1 MKNVNKLIILM
12 LIFPFIA
19 AAQVSDYALEV
30 MAELS
35 DTAYHGRGY
44 YEQGDLKAARY
55 IGAEYEKH
63 GLQQWDHTWF
73 QHYSLPVNTFQG
85 DNELIIDG
93 KTMQP
98 GTDYV
103 LRSYSS
109 GIEGEYE
116 IYVVDT
122 TNFNEEKGIEKLD
135 HLSSQQIPTCDIR
148 FARKHKEFY
157 KNLFSTKSNACIL
170 LWENPLKFY
179 KAYSRMVVP
188 QCIIWLT
195 YYNLPENPKHINLD
209 IDNHM
214 IEKYQTQN
222 VLGYLEGTKN
232 PDEWVV
238 FTAHYD
244 HLGMFGRDVF
254 FPGANDNASGVAML
268 LNLARH
274 YKANPPEKSMA
285 FICVSGEECGL
296 RGSKHYVKHPVF
308 PLENIAVVLNFD
320 MVAGGWDSLYVQH
333 SEAAQPDFDSLS
345 KIARDEALFSGI
357 KKDTLS
363 PHSDHFPFAEKGLPA
378 MFFSLSSKENPYY
391 HTPADNREHVAMEKI
406 LLLFEM
412 VTRYLD

>member
-1 MKNVNKLIILM
+1 MKRLSNIIVLM
-12 LIFPFIA
+12 LILPCIS
-19 AAQVSDYALEV
+19 AAQVSEYAIEV

-55 IGAEYEKH
+55 IGTEYEKH

-116 IYVVDT
+116 MYIVDT
-122 TNFNEEKGIEKLD
+122 TNFNEEKAIEKLD
-135 HLSSQQIPTCDIR
+135 QLSSQQIPACDIS

-157 KNLFSTKSNACIL
+157 KKLFRTKSNACIL
-170 LWENPLKFY
+170 LWEEPLKFY

-188 QCIIWLT
+188 QCIIWLS
-195 YYNLPENPKHINLD
+195 YNNLPENPKRISLD

-214 IEKYQTQN
+214 IEEYQTQN
-222 VLGYLEGTKN
+222 VLGYLEGRKY

-296 RGSKHYVKHPVF
+296 RGSRHYVNHPVF
-308 PLENIAVVLNFD
+308 PLDEIAGVFNFD
-320 MVAGGWDSLYVQH
+320 MVAGNWDSLYVQH
-333 SEAAQPDFDSLS
+333 SDAAQADFDALN
-345 KIARDEALFSGI
+345 KILGEKNFFSGI
-357 KKDTLS
+357 KKDTIS
-363 PHSDHFPFAEKGLPA
+363 PHSDHYPFAEKGLPA
-378 MFFSLSSKENPYY
+378 MFFSLSSKQNPYY
-391 HTPADNREHVAMEKI
+391 HTPADNMDNVSTEKFM
-406 LLLFEM
+406 LLFDM
-412 VTRYLD
+412 VTQYLN